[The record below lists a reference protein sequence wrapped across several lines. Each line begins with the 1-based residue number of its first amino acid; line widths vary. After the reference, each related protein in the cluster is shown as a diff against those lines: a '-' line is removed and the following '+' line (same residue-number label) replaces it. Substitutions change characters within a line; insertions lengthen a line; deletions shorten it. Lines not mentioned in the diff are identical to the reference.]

1 MEEKF
6 DGVLEIAK
14 IIRTMRS
21 DIDFYLENM
30 INVQS
35 LIKQQ
40 EFVFNS
46 NLENIETV
54 NISPIK
60 SFLDVSNEKSTQN
73 TAVEKKE
80 ITSNSAENE
89 IKTNENIINI
99 STNSI
104 NNKDSLLLTLLKN
117 EQNKMNPK
125 NSNYILS
132 NDEII
137 ALKESFDKEF
147 KDDYILNTDEIIWI
161 DSNDV
166 CNNSKNLSFDIDDQK
181 TKLFMENLKRK

>member
-14 IIRTMRS
+14 IIRSMKS

-30 INVQS
+30 TNVQS

-40 EFVFNS
+40 EFVFKS
-46 NLENIETV
+46 NLEDIKIV

-60 SFLDVSNEKSTQN
+60 SFLDVSNEKSIQN
-73 TAVEKKE
+73 NTNV
-80 ITSNSAENE
+80 TEN
-89 IKTNENIINI
+89 NINI

-104 NNKDSLLLTLLKN
+104 NNEDSLLLTLLKN
-117 EQNKMNPK
+117 EQNKINP
-125 NSNYILS
+125 NNLNYVLS

-137 ALKESFDKEF
+137 ALKESFDKEY

-166 CNNSKNLSFDIDDQK
+166 GDSPKNLSFDINDQK
-181 TKLFMENLKRK
+181 TKLFLENLKRK